1 MKRVLLVSDDQVIID
16 RTAEM
21 LEDFG
26 CEVYVATTEHL
37 ALSSCAALR
46 PDTAVVDVEM
56 RAGRGFESISAI
68 HRLGTE
74 VLLIAVTRGDH
85 KDIWPK
91 VAESCGAAKYIAG
104 PVSASK
110 LVSAMCSNDLLH

>member
-16 RTAEM
+16 RTAAM

-26 CEVYVATTEHL
+26 CEVYVATTELL
-37 ALSSCAALR
+37 ASTSCAAVQ
-46 PDTAVVDVEM
+46 PDTAVVDIEM
-56 RAGRGFESISAI
+56 TGGRGFESISAI

-91 VAESCGAAKYIAG
+91 VAEACGAAKYIAG

-110 LVSAMCSNDLLH
+110 LVSALTSEEPIH

>member
-16 RTAEM
+16 RTAAM

-26 CEVYVATTEHL
+26 CEVYVATTQLL
-37 ALSSCAALR
+37 ASTSCAAVH

-56 RAGRGFESISAI
+56 RGGRGFETLSALR
-68 HRLGTE
+68 RLGTE
-74 VLLIAVTRGDH
+74 VMLIAVTRGDH

-91 VAESCGAAKYIAG
+91 VAEACGAAKYIAG

-110 LVSAMCSNDLLH
+110 LVSAMSSDDALH

>member
-16 RTAEM
+16 RTAAM

-26 CEVYVATTEHL
+26 CEVYIATTKHL
-37 ALSSCAALR
+37 ATTSCDSLK
-46 PDTAVVDVEM
+46 PDTAVVDIEM
-56 RAGRGFESISAI
+56 KGGRGFESISAI

-74 VLLIAVTRGDH
+74 ILLIAVTRGDH
-85 KDIWPK
+85 KDIWPR

-110 LVSAMCSNDLLH
+110 LVSAMCSNDNLN

>member
-1 MKRVLLVSDDQVIID
+1 MKEKILIVDDQVIID
-16 RTAEM
+16 RTATM

-26 CEVYVATTEHL
+26 CEVYIATTEHL
-37 ALSSCAALR
+37 ASESCAALK
-46 PDTAVVDVEM
+46 PDTAVVDIEM
-56 RAGRGFESISAI
+56 TGGRGFESISAI

-74 VLLIAVTRGDH
+74 VVLIAVTRGDH

-91 VAESCGAAKYIAG
+91 VAESYGAAKYIAG

-110 LVSAMCSNDLLH
+110 LVSAMCSNDQLH

>member
-1 MKRVLLVSDDQVIID
+1 MKKVLLVSDDQVIID
-16 RTAEM
+16 RTAAM

-26 CEVYVATTEHL
+26 CEVYIATTEHL
-37 ALSSCAALR
+37 ASSSCTALR

-56 RAGRGFESISAI
+56 RGGCGFQSISAI
-68 HRLGTE
+68 HRLGTG

-110 LVSAMCSNDLLH
+110 LVNAMTSNDLLH